1 MFALS
6 WKDPDSPA
14 SCSTVPRCPHDR
26 EGQYQLLAF
35 CGLLGAHD
43 RPFQACDE
51 LAQAQV
57 HMENCIHDL
66 CHKGL
71 AADPV

>member
-1 MFALS
+1 M
-6 WKDPDSPA
+6 
-14 SCSTVPRCPHDR
+14 
-26 EGQYQLLAF
+26 LAF